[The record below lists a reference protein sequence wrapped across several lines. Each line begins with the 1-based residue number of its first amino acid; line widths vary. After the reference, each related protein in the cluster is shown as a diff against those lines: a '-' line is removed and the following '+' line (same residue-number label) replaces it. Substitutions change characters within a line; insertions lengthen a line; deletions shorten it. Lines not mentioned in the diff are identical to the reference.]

1 VRIRGTNAREDIRG
15 DVVSGAEGG
24 IQGVRI
30 RGTNAIRGAAVGEE
44 AVVGSRLLRY
54 GGKALGFARKVA
66 FVVGAAVT
74 VATATYHLSQG
85 EYRAAAV
92 DVADFLTLGGTSCA
106 LGKGEVAVKT
116 LKDAAAGYKFIEEQ
130 LQERIVQ
137 RHPGMPEPVQ
147 DAVRRTGFLG
157 GLLGN

>member
-1 VRIRGTNAREDIRG
+1 
-15 DVVSGAEGG
+15 
-24 IQGVRI
+24 
-30 RGTNAIRGAAVGEE
+30 VGEE
-44 AVVGSRLLRY
+44 AVVGSRWLRY
-54 GGKALGFARKVA
+54 GGKALGFAGKVA

-92 DVADFLTLGGTSCA
+92 DVADFFTFGGASYALTKA
-106 LGKGEVAVKT
+106 EVADKT
-116 LKDAAAGYKFIEEQ
+116 LKDAAEGYKFIEEKA
-130 LQERIVQ
+130 QERIVQ

-147 DAVRRTGFLG
+147 DAVRRTGVLG